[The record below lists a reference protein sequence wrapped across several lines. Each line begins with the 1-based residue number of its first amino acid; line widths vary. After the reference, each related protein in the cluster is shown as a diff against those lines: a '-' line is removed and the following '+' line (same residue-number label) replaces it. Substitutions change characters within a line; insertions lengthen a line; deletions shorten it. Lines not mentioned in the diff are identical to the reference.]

1 MLTFNWLQP
10 STLSSNISDK
20 VSCTV
25 WEGMDVKKADLS
37 VLDVAAAIIAKV
49 DVIPESTDYLFGGE
63 NNSAIFYFQKKIE
76 NDNFLFEFFTSGL
89 VMAAIFALLPIFY
102 RINGAVGTAFFDLLH
117 AHTLRK
123 ALQSTSVV
131 CDILLGTSRW

>member
-1 MLTFNWLQP
+1 
-10 STLSSNISDK
+10 
-20 VSCTV
+20 
-25 WEGMDVKKADLS
+25 MDVKKADLS

-49 DVIPESTDYLFGGE
+49 DVIPESTDYLFGGR
-63 NNSAIFYFQKKIE
+63 NNSAIIE
-76 NDNFLFEFFTSGL
+76 VNENVQHANIRLDFLSSGL
-89 VMAAIFALLPIFY
+89 VMAAIFALLPILY

>member
-63 NNSAIFYFQKKIE
+63 NNSAIFYFQKKSRMTIFFS
-76 NDNFLFEFFTSGL
+76 NFLHQ
-89 VMAAIFALLPIFY
+89 A
-102 RINGAVGTAFFDLLH
+102 
-117 AHTLRK
+117 
-123 ALQSTSVV
+123 
-131 CDILLGTSRW
+131 